1 MTIETQMTN
10 SGEPLLDVRDLK
22 VHFPQTGPGRRGAAP
37 VRAVDGVAL
46 SLGRGETLALVG
58 ESGSGKSTVAR
69 AIMGLAPRTSGSV
82 SFRGQELADGRKG
95 REQRHGL
102 QMVFQNARGSLNPRM
117 RVGACI
123 TEPMRISHIGA
134 AARAARLTELL
145 DMVGLSRRQAERF
158 PQELSG
164 GQQQRVGIARSL
176 ALSPSVLILDE
187 PVSALDVSVQAQIL
201 NLLGDLQDELGLSYL
216 FISHDLAVVAA
227 LSDRVSVMFLGRV
240 VETGTTDDIIN
251 HSVHPYTQALNS
263 AVPIEDPALRG
274 EGTRIVLTGDL
285 PSPSNPPTGCS
296 FHTRCWRAQSECPLT
311 EPKLEQWGDGEHS
324 HACLFPSETIPVGAG
339 LSVPLQLGP
348 TVTAKSLS

>member
-1 MTIETQMTN
+1 VTEAKQPETML
-10 SGEPLLDVRDLK
+10 EVRDLK
-22 VHFPQTGPGRRGAAP
+22 VHFPQTGPGRRDAPP
-37 VRAVDGVAL
+37 VRAVDGVTL
-46 SLGRGETLALVG
+46 SLAKGETLALVG

-69 AIMGLAPRTSGSV
+69 AIMGLVPRTSGSV
-82 SFRGQELADGRKG
+82 AFQGEQLGDGHKG
-95 REQRHGL
+95 RLQRQGL

-117 RVGACI
+117 RVGDCI
-123 TEPMRISHIGA
+123 TEPMRINHVSSA
-134 AARAARLTELL
+134 QRVTRLSELL
-145 DMVGLSRRQAERF
+145 DMVGLSRRQGQRF

-227 LSDRVSVMFLGRV
+227 LSDRVSVMFLGRIA
-240 VETGTTDDIIN
+240 ETGTTDEVIA
-251 HSVHPYTQALNS
+251 HAVHPYTQALNS

-274 EGTRIVLTGDL
+274 AGTRIVLTGDL
-285 PSPSNPPTGCS
+285 PSPSNPPSGCT

-311 EPKLEQWGDGEHS
+311 TPTLERWKDTDHM
-324 HACLFPSETIPVGAG
+324 HTCLFPSEEIPADAGAKVG
-339 LSVPLQLGP
+339 LQLGP
-348 TVTAKSLS
+348 TVASSPSA

>member
-1 MTIETQMTN
+1 MTVKGQE
-10 SGEPLLDVRDLK
+10 ELALDVEDLK
-22 VHFPQTGPGRRGAAP
+22 VHFSHTGPGKRDAPP
-37 VRAVDGVAL
+37 VRAVDGVSL

-69 AIMGLAPRTSGSV
+69 AIMGLVPRTSGSIT
-82 SFRGQELADGRKG
+82 FQGERLGDGHRSPL
-95 REQRHGL
+95 QRHGL

-117 RVGACI
+117 RVADCI
-123 TEPMRISHIGA
+123 TEPMRINHISSA
-134 AARAARLTELL
+134 QRATRLDELL

-176 ALSPSVLILDE
+176 ALAPSVLILDE

-201 NLLGDLQDELGLSYL
+201 NLLADLQDELGLSYL

-240 VETGTTDDIIN
+240 VETGTTEQIIR
-251 HSVHPYTQALNS
+251 HAVHPYTQALNS

-274 EGTRIVLTGDL
+274 RGTRIVLTGDL
-285 PSPSNPPTGCS
+285 PSPSNPPSGCT
-296 FHTRCWRAQSECPLT
+296 FHTRCWRAESECPLRV
-311 EPKLEQWGDGEHS
+311 PALVPWGDSDHL
-324 HACLFPSETIPVGAG
+324 HACLFPSESIPVGAG
-339 LSVPLQLGP
+339 SKVGLELGA
-348 TVTAKSLS
+348 TVTTGPKS